1 MVDTKETS
9 SLDEIPSADT
19 IESLRDRARDAGESV
34 VVTFPAD
41 DGERK
46 RLVTSPRGTCVL
58 LNDVSEDIFNSS
70 VGADEIAAALRE

>member
-1 MVDTKETS
+1 MTDAKEPE

-19 IESLRDRARDAGESV
+19 IESLRDRARDVEESV
-34 VVTFPAD
+34 VVTFPAA

-46 RLVTSPRGTCVL
+46 RLVASPRGTCVL
-58 LNDVSEDIFNSS
+58 LNDVSGDIFNSS